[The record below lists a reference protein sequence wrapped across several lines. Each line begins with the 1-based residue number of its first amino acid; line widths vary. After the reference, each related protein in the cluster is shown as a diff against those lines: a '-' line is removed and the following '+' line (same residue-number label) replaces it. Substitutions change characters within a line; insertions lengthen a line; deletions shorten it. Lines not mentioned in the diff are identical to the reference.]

1 MSNVEKPVWSQSIR
15 MGQLEMEQQE
25 EYMYT
30 LMMDALDGE
39 LAEAGQSELDVY
51 LRAHPSLMREWQ
63 AMQTIDTLFRQT
75 PALEPVAGFVQ
86 RTINMLPNHQ
96 ARQRVIGVIYLMLLL
111 SGILPL
117 LLGVWVVNRVG
128 GVLADPAMLGSTG
141 QVIVYGLQV
150 AGALFR
156 ALFSGAGELLVQQPA
171 VWGWLLVMGG
181 VVFLWSG
188 VYRQLLNQPRQI
200 SNGS

>member
-1 MSNVEKPVWSQSIR
+1 MK
-15 MGQLEMEQQE
+15 QQE

-39 LAEAGQSELDVY
+39 LAEAERSELDVY
-51 LRAHPSLMREWQ
+51 LRAHPPLMREWQ

-75 PALEPVAGFVQ
+75 PALEPAADFVQ

-117 LLGVWVVNRVG
+117 LLGVWVINRVG
-128 GVLADPAMLGSTG
+128 GTLADPAILGSVG
-141 QVIVYGLQV
+141 QFVVEGLQI
-150 AGALFR
+150 AGALLS
-156 ALFSGAGELLVQQPA
+156 AVFSGMGELVMQQPII
-171 VWGWLLVMGG
+171 WGWLLVMGG

-188 VYRQLLNQPRQI
+188 VYRQLVGQPRQI